1 MLENRHYKKEII
13 IAVAVILL
21 CVISVTGTTFALFTS
36 NLNDGTIGVNVTSG
50 NVEVDIQD
58 TEGKTLVGD
67 VLDFVTTGVNTTLYW
82 EPGATFYTQGFKV
95 ANVGNIPVNFKAYIE
110 NGNEDTKL
118 IEALEFY
125 VTDDLKNIKEAKRLN
140 EFSGRL
146 EVGESSKT
154 YYLVVHMKEDAN
166 NDYQGLY
173 LTGVGITV
181 LASQGNVNVDS
192 MED

>member
-13 IAVAVILL
+13 IALTVILL

-67 VLDFVTTGVNTTLYW
+67 VLDFVTTGTNDTLYW

-95 ANVGNIPVNFKAYIE
+95 ANIGNIPVKFKAYIE
-110 NGNEDTKL
+110 DGNEDTKL

-125 VTDDLKNIKEAKRLN
+125 VTDDLKNIKGAQRLS
-140 EFSGRL
+140 EFGGRL

-166 NDYQGLY
+166 DDYQGLY